1 MNAAR
6 KKLGTNDLRGR
17 VFVSS
22 GMGGMSGAQ
31 PKACQLLGCVGV
43 IAEVSEEAAK
53 KRYDQGWCQE
63 LIYDIKQLI
72 HRIRECREQKLATS
86 IGYVGNVVDV
96 WLGDFF
102 IFKNL

>member
-6 KKLGTNDLRGR
+6 KKLGINDLRGK

-31 PKACQLLGCVGV
+31 PKACQLLGCIGV

-53 KRYDQGWCQE
+53 KRYNQGWCEE

-72 HRIRECREQKLATS
+72 QRIRECREKKLTTS
-86 IGYVGNVVDV
+86 IGYVGNIVDV
-96 WLGDFF
+96 WLEEFSYF
-102 IFKNL
+102 S